1 MTFNAEAVVPGAAPE
16 FFDSMQKLEVPVAAM
31 PVERHAALM
40 AEFVAAL
47 RAGRPPETNCQ
58 DNIKSLAMV
67 LAAVE
72 SAKSGRKVA
81 VQW

>member
-1 MTFNAEAVVPGAAPE
+1 MAFNAEAIEPNAAPA
-16 FFDSMQKLEVPVAAM
+16 FFNSTRKLEVSMAPM
-31 PVERHAALM
+31 PVERHAAAM

-47 RAGRPPETNCQ
+47 RASRLPETNCQ

-72 SAKSGRKVA
+72 SAKTGRKVA